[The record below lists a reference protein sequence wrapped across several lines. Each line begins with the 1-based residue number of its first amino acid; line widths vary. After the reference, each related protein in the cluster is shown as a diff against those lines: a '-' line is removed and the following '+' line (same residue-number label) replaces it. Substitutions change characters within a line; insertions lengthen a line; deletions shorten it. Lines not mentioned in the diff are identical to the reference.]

1 MSDKKTIQISFSEV
15 HNALKFPLD
24 VPMLKGQFKIQ
35 IGKIVISSSRTK
47 KPEVV
52 HITTG
57 RADSLEGGDFKV
69 SELERAIQDFFD
81 KNF

>member
-1 MSDKKTIQISFSEV
+1 
-15 HNALKFPLD
+15 
-24 VPMLKGQFKIQ
+24 LKGQFTIH
-35 IGKIVISSSRTK
+35 IGKIVLSSSITK
-47 KPEVV
+47 RPEIV

-69 SELERAIQDFFD
+69 SELEKAIQDFFD